1 MSNVKGE
8 GSLNELEVAES
19 TQPEQFL
26 PAPATQERDKLSS
39 IPAPVFVIS
48 WIAASSGVIIFNKW
62 ILHTAGFAFP
72 IFLTTW
78 HLLFATIMTQM
89 LARFTKVL
97 DSRHKVPMTAQVY
110 IRAILPIAVFNSLS
124 LVLGNMAYLY
134 LSVSFIQML
143 KATNAVATLLAT
155 WALGLAP
162 PDLST
167 LGKVSVI
174 VFGVMIA
181 SFGEIKF
188 QLFGFLIQVAGIA
201 IEATRLVLVQRILSG
216 DEFKMEPLVSLYYFA
231 PATVLINA
239 VPLLFFELP
248 TITLADVLG
257 VGPFTL
263 LANAGLAFLLNV
275 AVVFLV
281 KKTSA
286 VVLTLCGVLK
296 DILLVIAS
304 MVLFKDPVTLTQVF
318 GYGIALSGLMYYKLG
333 PESFKRLLRL

>member
-1 MSNVKGE
+1 MARYTSI
-8 GSLNELEVAES
+8 LE
-19 TQPEQFL
+19 
-26 PAPATQERDKLSS
+26 
-39 IPAPVFVIS
+39 
-48 WIAASSGVIIFNKW
+48 
-62 ILHTAGFAFP
+62 
-72 IFLTTW
+72 
-78 HLLFATIMTQM
+78 
-89 LARFTKVL
+89 
-97 DSRHKVPMTAQVY
+97 SRHKVPMTKQVY

-124 LVLGNMAYLY
+124 LVFGNVAYLY

-162 PDLST
+162 PDLTT
-167 LGKVSVI
+167 LSKVSVI
-174 VFGVMIA
+174 VVGVMIA

-188 QLFGFLIQVAGIA
+188 QLFGFVIQVAGIG

-239 VPLLFFELP
+239 LPLLFFELP
-248 TITLADVLG
+248 AISTADILH

-263 LANAGLAFLLNV
+263 LANAALAFLLNV

-296 DILLVIAS
+296 DILLVVAS
-304 MVLFKDPVTLTQVF
+304 MVLFKDPVTLLQLF
-318 GYGIALSGLMYYKLG
+318 GYGIALAGLTYYKLG
-333 PESFKRLLRL
+333 PEKFKRLLRL